1 MKGHIETLDKFFL
14 LILLVRRNSIEKIQ
28 IVCLRGI
35 GSGKSFLCEGETTK
49 ESKEKG
55 WKKEGNKEMITG

>member
-35 GSGKSFLCEGETTK
+35 GSGKSFLCEGEKAK

-55 WKKEGNKEMITG
+55 